1 MSFYGQREY
10 GQNNNYQSNARRNSN
25 SFSEGETGPKRKRW
39 NKRGGG
45 NNGGGSSNADMSPQ
59 PLFKEPA
66 APRRSPAQNRNSRD
80 NFSRNGPSPS
90 RSHQH
95 FDMRDMPNFVEP
107 EHSGRPWG
115 WDNYSQGCKT
125 WQDRHKL
132 AYYKSRC
139 LALEFENQ
147 MLFDQVSSLME
158 ENCIFSAVSTSLI
171 FQLTL
176 TLNPMQIIRTV
187 HDLPDRI
194 ANVMPD

>member
-10 GQNNNYQSNARRNSN
+10 GQNNDYRSNAARRNSN
-25 SFSEGETGPKRKRW
+25 SFSDGESGPKRKRW

-45 NNGGGSSNADMSPQ
+45 NNGGGPRNADTVSPQ

-66 APRRSPAQNRNSRD
+66 PAPRRSPAQNRNRS
-80 NFSRNGPSPS
+80 NFSQNGPSPS
-90 RSHQH
+90 RPQQY

-115 WDNYSQGCKT
+115 WDNYSQSCKT

-139 LALEFENQ
+139 MALEFENQ

-158 ENCIFSAVSTSLI
+158 ENCVFSAVSTVYI
-171 FQLTL
+171 FQLTFF
-176 TLNPMQIIRTV
+176 
-187 HDLPDRI
+187 
-194 ANVMPD
+194 